1 MAPSVQARYREYR
14 RRTLIAGLVAA
25 VVVSIAVFVLHDSF
39 DHTLEIT
46 FGISNRHTD
55 TLLMLTGLLSY
66 IGVNRYVSRI
76 LYKDVRMTMDALLDA
91 QAHVCPSNQVCQRVA
106 LPELREMPRFNKVM
120 VGQLK
125 SVIEQTEKAAYDVTS
140 RLQTI
145 DDVVTELNAY
155 VANAS
160 AESAA
165 MALESEAKIG
175 GNREL
180 IGKLEAFVAQRIS
193 ETAEDERRSAEAVQQ
208 AKSLQA
214 LVDLIKHIAGQTNL
228 LALNAAIEAA
238 RAGEAGRGFAVVAD
252 EVRKLSHET
261 ETAVKKINDGIVAV
275 TNIIESQFKEKLA
288 HSHIGEERASL
299 EQFAQQLAA
308 LGESYEAL
316 TQRERNILTTIN
328 GSSEKLAAM
337 FMDTLASVQFQ
348 DVTRQQIE
356 QVIGGI
362 GRIDQHSTTLADV
375 LARKADVTRDEAVVP
390 LARQLDEVFSSYVM
404 DQQRDAHRAATG
416 ATPAATAGR
425 TTAAPLRNTT
435 ASAPAAAGTARSPR
449 AANAI
454 APMPKPTSNVELF

>member
-25 VVVSIAVFVLHDSF
+25 VIVSIAIFFLHDSF
-39 DHTLEIT
+39 DRLLEIT
-46 FGISNRHTD
+46 IGVSNRYTD
-55 TLLMLTGLLSY
+55 TLLMLTGLICY
-66 IGVNRYVSRI
+66 IGVNRYVSGV

-91 QAHVCPSNQVCQRVA
+91 QSHVCPSNKVCQRVA
-106 LPELREMPRFNKVM
+106 LPELREVPRFNKVM
-120 VGQLK
+120 VGQLR

-145 DDVVTELNAY
+145 DEVVTELNAY

-165 MALESEAKIG
+165 MAHESEAKIG
-175 GNREL
+175 DNRQL
-180 IGKLEAFVAQRIS
+180 IARLETFVAQRIE
-193 ETAEDERRSAEAVQQ
+193 ETAADEKRSAEAVQQ

-261 ETAVKKINDGIVAV
+261 ETAVKKINDGILAV
-275 TNIIESQFKEKLA
+275 TDIIESQFKDKLA
-288 HSHIGEERASL
+288 NSSIGEERASL

-308 LGESYEAL
+308 LGDSYEAL
-316 TQRERNILTTIN
+316 TQRERNILSTIN
-328 GSSEKLAAM
+328 GSSEKLASM

-362 GRIDQHSTTLADV
+362 GRIDSHTTTLADV
-375 LARKADVTRDEAVVP
+375 LERKADVTRDEAVVP
-390 LARQLDEVFSSYVM
+390 LARQLDDVYSSYVM
-404 DQQRDAHRAATG
+404 DQQRDAHHAATG
-416 ATPAATAGR
+416 ANPAIGRGAAPATSPRSATPARTPPPGTARPSRTPAAV
-425 TTAAPLRNTT
+425 
-435 ASAPAAAGTARSPR
+435 
-449 AANAI
+449 
-454 APMPKPTSNVELF
+454 APMPKQSSNVELF